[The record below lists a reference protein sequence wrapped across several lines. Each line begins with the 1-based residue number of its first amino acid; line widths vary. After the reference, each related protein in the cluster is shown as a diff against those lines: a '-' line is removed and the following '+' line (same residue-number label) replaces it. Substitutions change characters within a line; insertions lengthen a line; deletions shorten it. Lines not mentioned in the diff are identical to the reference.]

1 MLLDGVVVAEGICST
16 WGAGGGG
23 GVGFGIGLND
33 VALASGRNGVILRFN
48 NSESLGF
55 GFNDFVGTG
64 RNLTP
69 NGASE

>member
-1 MLLDGVVVAEGICST
+1 MLLDGAVVAKGICST

-23 GVGFGIGLND
+23 GGGFSIGLND

-64 RNLTP
+64 RNLTS
-69 NGASE
+69 NGAPE